1 MPGEVG
7 RKKGP
12 PPAEHFGGP
21 FNNAILPTRR
31 YNFKGIRREKDK
43 MKNRSAPFTR
53 IIQQKGLPV
62 HPTPFGQAFGRTA
75 HKAGV
80 KQDANLPLQKGLLP
94 VRHALFLFKKQGI
107 VPISLSYF

>member
-1 MPGEVG
+1 MSGEVG

-80 KQDANLPLQKGLLP
+80 KQDANLPLQNGLLP